1 MAMVSEKAPVAPT
14 VPQRPPVRSRP
25 LNAQDVTIGAV
36 AFLGTL
42 GYKKGVNPKRVFV
55 ENNRYVVEAD
65 IGSKLL
71 ASVQIDIAT
80 KEIKEYSIEEKP
92 EEERI
97 GMPIDLKAI
106 LLILGESAAVYVLL
120 TLIDLPSLLQGLF

>member
-14 VPQRPPVRSRP
+14 VSQRPQVRSRP
-25 LNAQDVTIGAV
+25 LNAQDVTVGAV

-92 EEERI
+92 EEEKT

-120 TLIDLPSLLQGLF
+120 MLIDLQSLLQGLF